1 MKQESAPEN
10 GSREVQAWGQSHPST
25 IRQWIV
31 LFVSFVLVCSI
42 VLSGIGVHLAGP
54 GSFGVGTVEA
64 QETTN
69 TSNGTAT
76 SSGGNG
82 SEAAILFPN
91 QTTNGQNVTV
101 RSVTLP
107 DGGFV
112 GIHNDGY
119 TAGISDTT
127 LMTSSQY
134 LSAGTHHNVTI
145 PIDAGVP
152 GGYANESQLNGTE
165 TLTARAYTDSNSNQR
180 FEYLLSENDT
190 GYENESGEVTDTS
203 QVIVPGTRGSP
214 GWTVP
219 TASIDF
225 RDQATGGKSVTIRR
239 ASLPNGGFL
248 VVHDSTYLAPEND
261 SFGSIIGVSDYIP
274 ANKNVSQVEVDLYN
288 VPGRSMNQS
297 RLRDNTT
304 LVVDASL
311 DTNDNRE
318 YDFYSSNG
326 TNDTAYTSGSEI
338 VTQRASITVENA
350 SGGSASAPSTVT
362 ETGQP
367 VSIGPNPNQGIFGA
381 ISQTF
386 QGPIFTLLVGGAF
399 VLFVAVFAYQLRS

>member
-1 MKQESAPEN
+1 MRQECTQERTS
-10 GSREVQAWGQSHPST
+10 
-25 IRQWIV
+25 
-31 LFVSFVLVCSI
+31 
-42 VLSGIGVHLAGP
+42 
-54 GSFGVGTVEA
+54 VEA
-64 QETTN
+64 ADVAGWASILGRTLLVAVAVLLISSTAIGGIAPSPVSNAPSSAEVGGGVVSAQDSSTTEN
-69 TSNGTAT
+69 NST
-76 SSGGNG
+76 GNA
-82 SEAAILFPN
+82 EILFPN
-91 QTTNGQNVTV
+91 QTTNGTTVIV

-107 DGGFV
+107 EGGFV
-112 GIHNDGY
+112 GIHSDGY
-119 TAGISDTT
+119 TAGITDTS

-134 LSAGTHHNVTI
+134 LSAGTHQNVSI

-180 FEYLLSENDT
+180 FDYLLSENDT

-219 TASIDF
+219 TASVDF
-225 RDQATGGKSVTIRR
+225 RDQTTGGKSVTIRR

-274 ANKNVSQVEVDLYN
+274 ANRNASQVEVELYN

-297 RLRDNTT
+297 RLRTNTT
-304 LVVDASL
+304 LVAEASL

-326 TNDTAYTSGSEI
+326 TNDTAYTKGSEI
-338 VTQRASITVENA
+338 VTQPASITLNLNE
-350 SGGSASAPSTVT
+350 SASQSPPTTVA
-362 ETGQP
+362 TGQP
-367 VSIGPNPNQGIFGA
+367 VNIGPNPNTGILGRISGLFEGPLFTVFIGA
-381 ISQTF
+381 
-386 QGPIFTLLVGGAF
+386 AF
-399 VLFVAVFAYQLRS
+399 VLFVVAFVLQVRN

>member
-1 MKQESAPEN
+1 MVSAQDSSTTEN
-10 GSREVQAWGQSHPST
+10 NST
-25 IRQWIV
+25 
-31 LFVSFVLVCSI
+31 
-42 VLSGIGVHLAGP
+42 
-54 GSFGVGTVEA
+54 
-64 QETTN
+64 
-69 TSNGTAT
+69 
-76 SSGGNG
+76 GNA
-82 SEAAILFPN
+82 EILFPN
-91 QTTNGQNVTV
+91 QTTNGTTVIV

-107 DGGFV
+107 EGGFV
-112 GIHNDGY
+112 GIHSDGY
-119 TAGISDTT
+119 TAGITDTS

-134 LSAGTHHNVTI
+134 LSAGTHQNVSI

-180 FEYLLSENDT
+180 FDYLLSENDT

-219 TASIDF
+219 TASVDF
-225 RDQATGGKSVTIRR
+225 RDQTTGGKSVTIRR

-274 ANKNVSQVEVDLYN
+274 ANRNASQVEVELYN

-297 RLRDNTT
+297 RLRTNTT
-304 LVVDASL
+304 LVAEASL

-326 TNDTAYTSGSEI
+326 TNDTAYTKGSEI
-338 VTQRASITVENA
+338 VTQPASITLNLNE
-350 SGGSASAPSTVT
+350 SASQSPPTTVA
-362 ETGQP
+362 TGQP
-367 VSIGPNPNQGIFGA
+367 VNIGPNPNTGILGRISGLFEGPLFTVFIGA
-381 ISQTF
+381 
-386 QGPIFTLLVGGAF
+386 AF
-399 VLFVAVFAYQLRS
+399 VLFVVAFVLQVRN